1 MKAGSDSEQQEG
13 SRRRSEAA
21 PGRAEEEQEEEAVSR
36 TNKTAEEPVE
46 EEKQQTNDD
55 AVEEVPDDCGSQA
68 LKRVQ
73 EAEPS
78 TWLAAPPSL
87 LQSAMQ
93 ASEYLFT
100 LIATTCSEKNLPLD
114 KLLTKGFDT
123 EQVWQQIDL
132 QAHPTLSSIKK
143 RLRQIENT
151 KVKKDFFVSSSFT
164 KEEAQ
169 RDSSAKKTQDANDNL
184 EDGDFDASEKSE
196 SDIDGSDAENDEA
209 AEKDDGPDS
218 EDREFSDYDEESKK
232 VVEDKFLKLN
242 EMEKFLDQADAEDA
256 GISPAISDNDDRE
269 EDEEDDDY
277 DDLEVPFLVLF
288 FSSLHEREVTSYSE
302 FVGKAEGKKQ
312 KQRHVVKRVGDDNE
326 ELAKVDVEE
335 ESDDADDEELDD
347 DEQGLDMASDP
358 LQETR
363 LSTHERQQEKIKK
376 RIEQLEKS
384 NLDPKHWTLQGEITA
399 AKRPKNSALEVELDF
414 EHAARPAPVIT
425 EEVTASLEDIIRSR
439 IIEERFDDVQR
450 KAIVGDIAPKAR
462 VELDEN
468 KSKKGL
474 GEIYEEEYMQSAG
487 LAVAATPVTDS
498 IKAEVTSL
506 FKLLC
511 LKLDALSHFH
521 FAPKPVVEEMEIRS
535 DVPALAMEEVAPMA
549 VSVASMLAP
558 EEVYKGSGKL
568 VGESEL
574 TPDDR
579 KRRRA
584 QKKRSRK
591 GAKKANEERKKARI
605 SNTMVKDPLK
615 ELNVRHI
622 HTKGQRATSS
632 FGKSAKVFADINRAQ
647 ERGARPE
654 KHKDDKQPYTPSFL
668 KL

>member
-1 MKAGSDSEQQEG
+1 MKAGSDSEQPEG

-21 PGRAEEEQEEEAVSR
+21 PGGAEEEREEEAVSR
-36 TNKTAEEPVE
+36 TNKTAEKPVE

-100 LIATTCSEKNLPLD
+100 LIATTCTEKNLPLD

-164 KEEAQ
+164 KQESQ
-169 RDSSAKKTQDANDNL
+169 RDSSAKKTQDRSDANDNL
-184 EDGDFDASEKSE
+184 EDGDFDALGKSE
-196 SDIDGSDAENDEA
+196 SDIEGSDAENDEA

-269 EDEEDDDY
+269 EDEEDADD

-288 FSSLHEREVTSYSE
+288 FSSLHEREVMSYSE

-312 KQRHVVKRVGDDNE
+312 KQRHMVKRVSDEKE

-347 DEQGLDMASDP
+347 DDEQGLD
-358 LQETR
+358 ETR

-654 KHKDDKQPYTPSFL
+654 KHEDDKQPYTPSFL

>member
-13 SRRRSEAA
+13 TRSRSEAA
-21 PGRAEEEQEEEAVSR
+21 PGGAEEEQEEEAVSR
-36 TNKTAEEPVE
+36 TNKTAEEPVG

-100 LIATTCSEKNLPLD
+100 LIATTCTEKNLPLD

-151 KVKKDFFVSSSFT
+151 KVKKDFFFVSSSFT

-169 RDSSAKKTQDANDNL
+169 RDSSAKKTQDRSDANDNL

-218 EDREFSDYDEESKK
+218 EDREFSDYDEGSKK

-269 EDEEDDDY
+269 EDEEDDDD

-312 KQRHVVKRVGDDNE
+312 KQRHVVKRVSDDNE

-347 DEQGLDMASDP
+347 DDEQGLD
-358 LQETR
+358 ETR

-605 SNTMVKDPLK
+605 SNTMVKDPLR

>member
-13 SRRRSEAA
+13 RRKRSEAA
-21 PGRAEEEQEEEAVSR
+21 PGGVEEEQQEEAVSR
-36 TNKTAEEPVE
+36 TNKSAEEPVE
-46 EEKQQTNDD
+46 EAKQQTDDD

-78 TWLAAPPSL
+78 TWLGAPPSL
-87 LQSAMQ
+87 VQSAMQ

-100 LIATTCSEKNLPLD
+100 LIATTCTQKNLPLD
-114 KLLTKGFDT
+114 KLLTQGFDT

-151 KVKKDFFVSSSFT
+151 KVKKDFFFVSSSFK

-169 RDSSAKKTQDANDNL
+169 RDSSAKKTRDANDNL

-256 GISPAISDNDDRE
+256 GISPATSDNDDRE
-269 EDEEDDDY
+269 EDEEDDDD

-312 KQRHVVKRVGDDNE
+312 KQRHVVKRVSDDNE

-347 DEQGLDMASDP
+347 DDEQGLD
-358 LQETR
+358 ETR

-414 EHAARPAPVIT
+414 EHAAQPAPVIT

>member
-169 RDSSAKKTQDANDNL
+169 RDSSAKKTQGRKTSDRSDANDNL

-218 EDREFSDYDEESKK
+218 EDREFSDYDEGNKK
-232 VVEDKFLKLN
+232 
-242 EMEKFLDQADAEDA
+242 
-256 GISPAISDNDDRE
+256 
-269 EDEEDDDY
+269 
-277 DDLEVPFLVLF
+277 
-288 FSSLHEREVTSYSE
+288 
-302 FVGKAEGKKQ
+302 
-312 KQRHVVKRVGDDNE
+312 
-326 ELAKVDVEE
+326 
-335 ESDDADDEELDD
+335 
-347 DEQGLDMASDP
+347 
-358 LQETR
+358 
-363 LSTHERQQEKIKK
+363 
-376 RIEQLEKS
+376 
-384 NLDPKHWTLQGEITA
+384 
-399 AKRPKNSALEVELDF
+399 LDF
-414 EHAARPAPVIT
+414 VC
-425 EEVTASLEDIIRSR
+425 
-439 IIEERFDDVQR
+439 
-450 KAIVGDIAPKAR
+450 KAD
-462 VELDEN
+462 
-468 KSKKGL
+468 
-474 GEIYEEEYMQSAG
+474 
-487 LAVAATPVTDS
+487 
-498 IKAEVTSL
+498 
-506 FKLLC
+506 
-511 LKLDALSHFH
+511 
-521 FAPKPVVEEMEIRS
+521 
-535 DVPALAMEEVAPMA
+535 
-549 VSVASMLAP
+549 
-558 EEVYKGSGKL
+558 
-568 VGESEL
+568 
-574 TPDDR
+574 
-579 KRRRA
+579 
-584 QKKRSRK
+584 
-591 GAKKANEERKKARI
+591 
-605 SNTMVKDPLK
+605 
-615 ELNVRHI
+615 
-622 HTKGQRATSS
+622 
-632 FGKSAKVFADINRAQ
+632 
-647 ERGARPE
+647 
-654 KHKDDKQPYTPSFL
+654 
-668 KL
+668 